1 MSAGVDFSTRQ
12 RRKVFKKESF
22 RKDSTSLVLSFN
34 NLTICTNAL
43 PCNSNMTRV
52 PTTKFILLILFL
64 FFQHT
69 QSLIGPI
76 QQQQFYLLFPISL
89 CPTFFL

>member
-1 MSAGVDFSTRQ
+1 
-12 RRKVFKKESF
+12 
-22 RKDSTSLVLSFN
+22 
-34 NLTICTNAL
+34 
-43 PCNSNMTRV
+43 MTRV